1 MGILNLTPDSFSD
14 GGAFD
19 GVDQALRRVDT
30 MVSEGADI
38 IDLGGE
44 STRPG
49 AERVS
54 VGEEWRRIEGV
65 LKRTPPHPQRAKL
78 IHMGFHPKVQQTA
91 LHFLG
96 NIR

>member
-1 MGILNLTPDSFSD
+1 MKCSSNGSSFDCGRFKLSLDRPLIMGILNLTPDSFSD

-54 VGEEWRRIEGV
+54 VGE
-65 LKRTPPHPQRAKL
+65 
-78 IHMGFHPKVQQTA
+78 
-91 LHFLG
+91 
-96 NIR
+96 